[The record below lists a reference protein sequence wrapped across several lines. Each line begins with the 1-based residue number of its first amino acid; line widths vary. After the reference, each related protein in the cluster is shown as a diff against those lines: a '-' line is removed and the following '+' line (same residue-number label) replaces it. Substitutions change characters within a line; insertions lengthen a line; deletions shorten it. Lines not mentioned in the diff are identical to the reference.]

1 MATEQKLKRVLGM
14 PTLVAIIIGIAI
26 SQVALVSLLQAIG
39 YGGGASQV
47 TIIGTYAVAFALAL
61 TYVATFAELALMMP
75 SAGGLSAYTE
85 VALGHFP
92 ALVATFAGYVV
103 VNMFGLPAEL
113 LVIDNVMHEVLGFN
127 IPTNVIALGIL
138 ASLTLLN
145 ILGTDIFAL
154 LQNLTTGMKVLAVLG
169 TGLAALLLAPAL
181 PVAVPAVQG
190 GVQVAAAAASADT
203 SGLLALFIW
212 CFVGAEFA
220 CPMIEETVDAER
232 NIPRSMVVA
241 LALVAVL
248 FGLYGLGATRVLSQ
262 DTMLSSRF
270 PHLDYANAV
279 FGRAGA
285 IFLALT
291 AAAATLG
298 LVNAVLGG
306 VSRML
311 YGMAKNGQAFP
322 FLGKL
327 HPKFGTPWAAILFMS
342 GISAIP
348 LLALGNQPETVTILV
363 VSASTSWLLAYIV
376 AHVDLIVLRRR
387 YPDLARPFRSPLFP
401 LVQIVGI
408 AGMGFAAINN
418 SPSPDLAQT
427 VHLIAGCVLGI
438 VGIASAIWVR
448 FFMKKRLF
456 EAEPIPAP
464 LSTAVPEPA
473 DRPALNDAAG
483 I

>member
-1 MATEQKLKRVLGM
+1 M

-26 SQVALVSLLQAIG
+26 SQVALVSMLQSVG
-39 YGGGASQV
+39 YGGGASQGAIAV
-47 TIIGTYAVAFALAL
+47 AYAVAFVLAL

-75 SAGGLSAYTE
+75 SAGGLSTYTE
-85 VALGHFP
+85 VAIGHFP
-92 ALVATFAGYVV
+92 ALVATFSGYVV

-113 LVIDNVMHEVLGFN
+113 LVIDNVMREVLGVDL
-127 IPTNVIALGIL
+127 PANVIALGIL
-138 ASLTLLN
+138 AILTLLN
-145 ILGTDIFAL
+145 ILGTDVFAL
-154 LQNLTTGMKVLAVLG
+154 LQNLTTGMKVLTVLG
-169 TGLAALLLAPAL
+169 TGVAALLLAPAL
-181 PVAVPAVQG
+181 PEAVPAAQG
-190 GVQVAAAAASADT
+190 AAQAAIAGPIGV

-212 CFVGAEFA
+212 CFVGAEFV

-241 LALVAVL
+241 LAVVAVL
-248 FGLYGLGATRVLSQ
+248 FGLYGFGATRWLSQ
-262 DTMLSSRF
+262 DTLLSSRF

-285 IFLALT
+285 VFLALT
-291 AAAATLG
+291 AAAATFG

-327 HPKFGTPWAAILFMS
+327 HPKYGTPWAAILFMS
-342 GISAIP
+342 GISVVP

-363 VSASTSWLLAYIV
+363 VSAATSWLLAYIV
-376 AHVDLIVLRRR
+376 AHVDLIILRRR

-418 SPSPDLAQT
+418 SPSPALTQA
-427 VHLIAGCVLGI
+427 VYLVAGCVLGI

-448 FFMKKRLF
+448 LFMKKGLF
-456 EAEPIPAP
+456 QAEPISA
-464 LSTAVPEPA
+464 THV
-473 DRPALNDAAG
+473 DRPCPSALSDATG
-483 I
+483 IQTL